1 MSNCLRLNI
10 KEVDISVQRSKTGF
24 GEELWMC
31 WLKCSPLSL
40 LSMSDYQTGYIF
52 SLKTFHKMSKVKMIC
67 NSHFTLHIHIRIYIC
82 IKICTRVDKEYRY
95 LGGRHRHLHRRTK
108 PWLSPSFNVRLVQ
121 EPSQVCSEIN
131 AVQVWIIFA
140 NMKIFPVFL
149 FLVFHCKCS

>member
-1 MSNCLRLNI
+1 MSNCLWLNI

-24 GEELWMC
+24 GEELWTC

-52 SLKTFHKMSKVKMIC
+52 SLKTFHKCQKSIWFVIPIL
-67 NSHFTLHIHIRIYIC
+67 HYIFIYVFTFTIC
-82 IKICTRVDKEYRY
+82 IEICTRVDKEYRY

-131 AVQVWIIFA
+131 AV
-140 NMKIFPVFL
+140 
-149 FLVFHCKCS
+149 